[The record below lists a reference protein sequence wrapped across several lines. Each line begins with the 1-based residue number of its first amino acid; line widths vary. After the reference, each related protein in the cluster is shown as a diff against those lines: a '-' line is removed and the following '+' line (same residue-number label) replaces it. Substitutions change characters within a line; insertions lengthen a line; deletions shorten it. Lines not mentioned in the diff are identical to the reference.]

1 MERFTKQENGQWTV
15 DENKL
20 SQAIE
25 QLAKWEDLLFGLEQ
39 EQTALAEMLERL
51 RSQGKTKTVQ
61 FKEGVA
67 QKLVLGQ
74 VKLLLAR
81 YGLLEKG
88 V

>member
-1 MERFTKQENGQWTV
+1 
-15 DENKL
+15 
-20 SQAIE
+20 
-25 QLAKWEDLLFGLEQ
+25 
-39 EQTALAEMLERL
+39 MLERL

>member
-15 DENKL
+15 EENKL

-25 QLAKWEDLLFGLEQ
+25 QLAKWEDLLFGFQQ
-39 EQTALAEMLERL
+39 EQTALTEMLERL